1 MNPELQGY
9 ADAVLSGIGAEATR
23 PLVDELDAI
32 YRLVSGSK
40 VLDSALT
47 DTSLRPI
54 QRRAVLDDL
63 LRGRVGDGARRIAGF
78 AASAVPAPEV
88 PATLEWLVHLARRR
102 VEGVDIEGTAVGYRE
117 ARARVG
123 GFATALFEE
132 SEVADLEEMED
143 ELFRF
148 ARTVEST
155 PALRSALASRELPIE
170 VRRAVVKDLLEGKVL
185 ARTQRLVDYVI
196 TAGRARSLVA
206 TLDWLVERTAEARGW
221 RVARVRTA
229 REIDAAQQARLAE
242 AIGQLTGGAV
252 ELQVS
257 VEPSLLGGVV
267 IEVGD
272 IQVDASAE
280 GRLVHLREHLEPGGW
295 DATLGM
301 DASEV
306 APDAGGTK
314 ATGGGR

>member
-9 ADAVLSGIGAEATR
+9 ADAVLSGTGSDQAR

-32 YRLVSGSK
+32 YRLVSGSQ
-40 VLDSALT
+40 VLDAALT
-47 DTSLRPI
+47 DTSLRPA

-63 LRGRVGDGARRIAGF
+63 LGGRVGDGARRIAGF

-88 PATLEWLVHLARRR
+88 PSTLEWLVHLARRR
-102 VEGVDIEGTAVGYRE
+102 IEGLDIEGTVVGYRA

-123 GFATALFEE
+123 GFADALFEE

-155 PALRSALASRELPIE
+155 PALRTALSSRELPVE
-170 VRRAVVKDLLEGKVL
+170 VRRAVVGDLLAGKVL
-185 ARTQRLVDYVI
+185 ERTRRLVEYVI
-196 TAGRARSLVA
+196 TAGRARSVVG
-206 TLDWLVERTAEARGW
+206 TLDWLVERTAAARGW

-229 REIDAAQQARLAE
+229 REIDAAQQDRLAE
-242 AIGQLTGGAV
+242 AIGQLTGRAV
-252 ELQVS
+252 ELQMT

-280 GRLVHLREHLEPGGW
+280 GRLLHLREHLEPGGW
-295 DATLGM
+295 DATLGK

-306 APDAGGTK
+306 APDTGAAK
-314 ATGGGR
+314 STGGGR